1 MMHVVADGWQNALEE
16 WRGERRMTLQKV
28 ERKTRHANH
37 GLKVKS
43 VDQLITVVM
52 NVFSFISQREGGRP
66 DQPQRPPHRRQC
78 IISNTVSYLS
88 SAGGGDRIYRYQ

>member
-1 MMHVVADGWQNALEE
+1 MMHVVADGWQNALKE

-28 ERKTRHANH
+28 ERITRNANY

-66 DQPQRPPHRRQC
+66 DQPQRPSPMH
-78 IISNTVSYLS
+78 YLE
-88 SAGGGDRIYRYQ
+88 YR

>member
-37 GLKVKS
+37 GLKVNS
-43 VDQLITVVM
+43 VDNSCHECIFLY
-52 NVFSFISQREGGRP
+52 ISA
-66 DQPQRPPHRRQC
+66 RRR
-78 IISNTVSYLS
+78 
-88 SAGGGDRIYRYQ
+88 AA